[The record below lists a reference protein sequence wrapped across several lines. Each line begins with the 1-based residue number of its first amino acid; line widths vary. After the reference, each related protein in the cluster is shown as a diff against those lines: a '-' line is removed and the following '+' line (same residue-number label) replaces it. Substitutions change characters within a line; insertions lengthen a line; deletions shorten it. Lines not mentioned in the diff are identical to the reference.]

1 MSFLANGFLCKL
13 RLLQSQSRVLKQPRL
28 KAVVVVAVL
37 FGLLQ
42 PHLKEVVGLVYL
54 KVLAGSVGL
63 VVLQPRRKE
72 GAVSVVVLVRL
83 KALAGSVVSVVVL
96 VVFLLLQPRGRS
108 RYPVLDCLGL
118 RFPECSRFRQLN
130 HLGSPWAFQML
141 RLPQR
146 LQH

>member
-72 GAVSVVVLVRL
+72 GAVSVVVLV
-83 KALAGSVVSVVVL
+83 
-96 VVFLLLQPRGRS
+96 VFLLLQPRGRS